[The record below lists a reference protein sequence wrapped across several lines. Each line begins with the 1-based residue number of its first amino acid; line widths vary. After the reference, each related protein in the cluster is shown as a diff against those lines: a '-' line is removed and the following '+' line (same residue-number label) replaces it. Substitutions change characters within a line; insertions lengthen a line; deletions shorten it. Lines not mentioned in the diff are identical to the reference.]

1 MFVDDF
7 IPNLVFFQK
16 IIMDF
21 IGLSSSFLIS
31 LIAGVGNSVI
41 DRVVN
46 NKSLSKRISNCF
58 RKAVD
63 RWDVTEDVKEG
74 VKVKELKRFSD
85 LEMYLKNP
93 TKGINPKLGE
103 LLRLWIDELRN
114 DQTCYAFIIENKTDI
129 LNCKLNDI
137 QRVLKEEVLYS
148 LDELRDGNQ
157 QLLAGQKVLSVSQRT
172 IADDIK
178 KLLEQKNPIPT
189 VNQDGDD
196 PS

>member
-1 MFVDDF
+1 
-7 IPNLVFFQK
+7 
-16 IIMDF
+16 MDF